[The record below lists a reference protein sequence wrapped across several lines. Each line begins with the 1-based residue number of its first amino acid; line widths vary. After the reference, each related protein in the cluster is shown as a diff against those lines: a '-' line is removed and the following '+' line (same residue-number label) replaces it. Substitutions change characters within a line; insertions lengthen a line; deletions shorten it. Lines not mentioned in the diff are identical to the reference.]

1 MVYRLISR
9 PRVVPKQLALAL
21 TAALA
26 AAAFTASVVLA
37 QSGSPYAISRSTF
50 PGGAGRV
57 SSGGPIVID
66 GAVGEVTYASASGGS
81 FSVRGGTSGEGG
93 PTIRGRVPMTASDGP
108 QR

>member
-1 MVYRLISR
+1 MVHRNIFH
-9 PRVVPKQLALAL
+9 PRVVPKRLALAL
-21 TAALA
+21 TATLA
-26 AAAFTASVVLA
+26 AAAFTASIVLA
-37 QSGSPYAISRSTF
+37 QSGAPYAISRSTF

-66 GAVGEVTYASASGGS
+66 GSIGEVTYASASGGT
-81 FSVRGGTSGEGG
+81 FAVRGGTFGESG